1 VTNGMTDNQLGK
13 IRNTS
18 LDKYVDAWCISDDV
32 GIRKP
37 DPRMFWAAAE
47 RCGAHAEF
55 GGWIVGNSLAL
66 DIDGGAHAGLRT
78 VWLTELALP
87 ASRPSVDRPP
97 SGSCPRTRRSPR
109 SPRLS
114 KSCSRREA
122 GLSRPR
128 GQRSRRKIRM
138 PRAVVHEQLRLLLG
152 GLRREKAVD
161 RNRQGEVRLAAGR
174 LHQPLRDHNDNNDG
188 SL

>member
-97 SGSCPRTRRSPR
+97 SGSLSPHATVT
-109 SPRLS
+109 SVT
-114 KSCSRREA
+114 EA
-122 GLSRPR
+122 VEIMLKA
-128 GQRSRRKIRM
+128 RSRAF
-138 PRAVVHEQLRLLLG
+138 PAAWTTLSAE
-152 GLRREKAVD
+152 D
-161 RNRQGEVRLAAGR
+161 PDAAGCS
-174 LHQPLRDHNDNNDG
+174 P
-188 SL
+188 